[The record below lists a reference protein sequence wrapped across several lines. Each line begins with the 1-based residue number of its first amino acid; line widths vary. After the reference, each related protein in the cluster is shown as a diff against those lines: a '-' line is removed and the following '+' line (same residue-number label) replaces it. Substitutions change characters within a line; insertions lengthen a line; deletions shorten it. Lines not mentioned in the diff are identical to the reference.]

1 MDQLGD
7 SLRSYRETKLFFF
20 PLPFLFLERVRS
32 IKYKGE
38 FHCIGSRENIRDRR
52 SRFRCLTDLRF
63 FFFFEQ
69 LLSTFYHS
77 RFSHGCS
84 NTDESNPNH
93 LTSHHL
99 ETIRINL
106 QYADEISNT
115 RRCSRNTDL
124 RYSVL
129 IRGFRKFRRLATEP
143 PPLVRPS
150 PVSTRWK
157 LSTSKGHHPRCI
169 ISFRSRYFQLSD
181 SRFHLSVPIAT
192 EM

>member
-1 MDQLGD
+1 MSLVDQLED
-7 SLRSYRETKLFFF
+7 SLRSGIAKRNSPSFL
-20 PLPFLFLERVRS
+20 PLSFTFYSLRS

-38 FHCIGSRENIRDRR
+38 FHWFRVKISGDRR
-52 SRFRCLTDLRF
+52 FRYVTDLR
-63 FFFFEQ
+63 FFFEQ
-69 LLSTFYHS
+69 LLSMFYHNRVHTS
-77 RFSHGCS
+77 VQTYS
-84 NTDESNPNH
+84 NSDESNPNH

-106 QYADEISNT
+106 QYEISNT
-115 RRCSRNTDL
+115 RRCSRNTDP

-143 PPLVRPS
+143 PLVRPS

-157 LSTSKGHHPRCI
+157 LSTTKGHHPRCI
-169 ISFRSRYFQLSD
+169 ISFRSRDFQLSD

>member
-7 SLRSYRETKLFFF
+7 SLRSYRETKLFSIPRTRTFDKIQRRI
-20 PLPFLFLERVRS
+20 PLHWFGGKYQGSKISIPLF
-32 IKYKGE
+32 
-38 FHCIGSRENIRDRR
+38 DR
-52 SRFRCLTDLRF
+52 FTIF

-157 LSTSKGHHPRCI
+157 LSTSKGHHSRCI